1 MIANPKNDATAS
13 CDTED
18 ALCSDHRIPAN
29 TYTWRMRTS
38 CPSFTDCLHE
48 MSVPTSC
55 GCTPGPSSCPTQLSV
70 DLAVFQQCTGCLLCK
85 LRKSAKWYPW
95 LATIGIFP
103 WENDMILNPK
113 NDAPASCDTGE
124 ARCSLFR
131 PSKTTNTFYS
141 DTPLVVR
148 CQIGRLAHSDL
159 LLFRNLN
166 SKSPCCQVSHHRSD
180 LDITRRCGH
189 EIRVWAEVLE
199 LPRGAAKWYLWLATM
214 SLGILLEKTVPNPKN
229 DATASCDTGGACI
242 FARRSLFCTDHRQS
256 SNTYTWRMGTS
267 CPSFTD
273 CSHERSVRTS
283 CGCIPG
289 PSSCPT
295 QLSVDL
301 AVFQQCTGCLLWKL

>member
-1 MIANPKNDATAS
+1 
-13 CDTED
+13 
-18 ALCSDHRIPAN
+18 
-29 TYTWRMRTS
+29 
-38 CPSFTDCLHE
+38 
-48 MSVPTSC
+48 
-55 GCTPGPSSCPTQLSV
+55 
-70 DLAVFQQCTGCLLCK
+70 
-85 LRKSAKWYPW
+85 
-95 LATIGIFP
+95 
-103 WENDMILNPK
+103 MILNPK
-113 NDAPASCDTGE
+113 NDAPASCDTEE

-159 LLFRNLN
+159 LLFRSLN

-180 LDITRRCGH
+180 LDITRRRGH

-199 LPRGAAKWYLWLATM
+199 LLRGSAKWYLLATR
-214 SLGILLEKTVPNPKN
+214 SLGTFFEKTRANPKN
-229 DATASCDTGGACI
+229 DVPASCDTGGACI

-301 AVFQQCTGCLLWKL
+301 AVFQQCTGYLLCKLQKHDKIGKLKCCWI

>member
-1 MIANPKNDATAS
+1 MIANPKNDATASCDTEDALCSDHRIPANTYTWRMRTSCPSFTDCLHEMSVPTSYGCTPGPSSCPTQLSVDLAVFQQCTGCLLCKLRESAKWYPWLATRSPGIFLEKMIANPKNDATAS

-70 DLAVFQQCTGCLLCK
+70 DLAVFQQCTRCLLCK
-85 LRKSAKWYPW
+85 LREPAKWYPW

-113 NDAPASCDTGE
+113 NDAPASCDTEE

-141 DTPLVVR
+141 DTPSIRHLVR
-148 CQIGRLAHSDL
+148 
-159 LLFRNLN
+159 
-166 SKSPCCQVSHHRSD
+166 
-180 LDITRRCGH
+180 
-189 EIRVWAEVLE
+189 
-199 LPRGAAKWYLWLATM
+199 
-214 SLGILLEKTVPNPKN
+214 
-229 DATASCDTGGACI
+229 
-242 FARRSLFCTDHRQS
+242 
-256 SNTYTWRMGTS
+256 
-267 CPSFTD
+267 
-273 CSHERSVRTS
+273 HERW
-283 CGCIPG
+283 P
-289 PSSCPT
+289 
-295 QLSVDL
+295 
-301 AVFQQCTGCLLWKL
+301 

>member
-1 MIANPKNDATAS
+1 MIPVACPRSPGIFIEKMIANPKNDATAS

-85 LRKSAKWYPW
+85 LRESAKWYPW
-95 LATIGIFP
+95 LATIVTIGIFP

-113 NDAPASCDTGE
+113 NDAPASCDTEE

-159 LLFRNLN
+159 LLFRSLN

-180 LDITRRCGH
+180 LDITRRRGH

-199 LPRGAAKWYLWLATM
+199 LPRGSAKWYLWLATIIRHIP
-214 SLGILLEKTVPNPKN
+214 LRKRYDTEPQKRCPCKLWHRRGTLLVVSAIEDHEYLLFWHSVGCQVSNWQ
-229 DATASCDTGGACI
+229 AGAQRPA
-242 FARRSLFCTDHRQS
+242 F
-256 SNTYTWRMGTS
+256 
-267 CPSFTD
+267 
-273 CSHERSVRTS
+273 
-283 CGCIPG
+283 IPQ
-289 PSSCPT
+289 P
-295 QLSVDL
+295 
-301 AVFQQCTGCLLWKL
+301 